1 MGYFRHLTRGAR
13 GIRKLKAALVW
24 VLVLALM
31 SALYPKLERV
41 MDSAD
46 AAIAPIEGR
55 VTHVRDGD
63 TIEVGPIAI
72 RFRTLDCAERGTQ
85 AGDRATAHLRQLA
98 DGEEV
103 ICDLDGRQSFDR
115 EIGSCRLSDGRDLDA
130 LMLET
135 GVCERF
141 R

>member
-1 MGYFRHLTRGAR
+1 MGYFGHLTRGSR

-24 VLVLALM
+24 VLLLAVM

-72 RFRTLDCAERGTQ
+72 RFRTLDC
-85 AGDRATAHLRQLA
+85 DRTHATACRWRRS
-98 DGEEV
+98 
-103 ICDLDGRQSFDR
+103 DL
-115 EIGSCRLSDGRDLDA
+115 
-130 LMLET
+130 
-135 GVCERF
+135 
-141 R
+141 